1 MRFLVDAQLP
11 PALANWIANKG
22 HSASAVRDQ
31 GLRNSDDGSITNFA
45 EKNDWIVVTK
55 DEDIVERTLGRKE
68 GTRVV
73 WLRIGNST
81 NRVLFAWLEPLWP
94 EVIRQLQ
101 EGQHIIE
108 VRRD

>member
-1 MRFLVDAQLP
+1 
-11 PALANWIANKG
+11 
-22 HSASAVRDQ
+22 
-31 GLRNSDDGSITNFA
+31 
-45 EKNDWIVVTK
+45 
-55 DEDIVERTLGRKE
+55 
-68 GTRVV
+68 V
-73 WLRIGNST
+73 WLRIGNRT